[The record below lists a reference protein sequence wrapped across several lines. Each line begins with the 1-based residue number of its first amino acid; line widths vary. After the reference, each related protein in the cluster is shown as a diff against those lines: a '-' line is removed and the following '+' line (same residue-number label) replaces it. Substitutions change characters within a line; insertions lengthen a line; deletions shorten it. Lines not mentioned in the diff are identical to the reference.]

1 MQAPK
6 IGHTTKHPGG
16 TPVPQLHP
24 TLHVTFQNHH
34 LRYDHNHH
42 RLHEDRQPVNI
53 PLHHNGSHREKKNKL
68 PLQPDAALTAIIS
81 LHILA
86 GLNNK
91 TRQNTHQGTMH
102 RMSDGDNNMTAHGLI
117 CARRRPMKASFL
129 ISRRTLEEQTSCIC
143 TAILLQWVSKPK
155 RHLSRHNLS
164 HAETT
169 ADSVQSLSSDRLT
182 AEHKLSASCADLACS
197 DTKKICVC
205 L

>member
-1 MQAPK
+1 MGSDTTKAEAEIAQQHQQVNVTPEVALRIGHILEEDIGEMQAPK

-91 TRQNTHQGTMH
+91 TR
-102 RMSDGDNNMTAHGLI
+102 
-117 CARRRPMKASFL
+117 
-129 ISRRTLEEQTSCIC
+129 
-143 TAILLQWVSKPK
+143 
-155 RHLSRHNLS
+155 
-164 HAETT
+164 
-169 ADSVQSLSSDRLT
+169 
-182 AEHKLSASCADLACS
+182 
-197 DTKKICVC
+197 
-205 L
+205 